1 MFTVYRL
8 SFIVLC
14 LLFIPRVVHA
24 SQFSFSQSP
33 QSHEVMAKPGS
44 TVILPY
50 TLTNVGDPS
59 VMELQI
65 YALSVKDSEGSY
77 DSIPYYSDNPE
88 KIQFYL
94 NNSLHS
100 LQEPFF
106 MNTSEAI
113 TYEIAVQI
121 PENMKEGDYYFA
133 VVGQTEQNK
142 GFVDTSTIFLQGGV
156 GSILY
161 LSVSSDGSISQS
173 GSIAQFGVK
182 SRHSV
187 ILGNTEYRVFDSFA
201 DIPIVLSVANTGVN
215 YYQAKGTISVRSTLF
230 ESNAQLIELAPT
242 FLLSDSSKIMVSPL
256 SLNRSNTATIRAP
269 LIGTFTAQAVVT
281 MGTSAGTQISNVSYV
296 VFPFTYILYVVG
308 AVLFTATG
316 MVFLKYYISDRT
328 TYRS

>member
-1 MFTVYRL
+1 MSGAL
-8 SFIVLC
+8 SYMKY
-14 LLFIPRVVHA
+14 LFFLIILSTFFVPQRVHA

-65 YALSVKDSEGSY
+65 YALSVKDSQGSY

-94 NNSLHS
+94 NNSQHS

-113 TYEIAVQI
+113 TYEIAVQV
-121 PENMKEGDYYFA
+121 PESIKEGDYYFA

-142 GFVDTSTIFLQGGV
+142 GFVDTSTVFLQGGV

-161 LSVSSDGSISQS
+161 LSVSSDGSIDQT

-182 SRHSV
+182 SNHSV

-215 YYQAKGTISVRSTLF
+215 YFQAIGTISVRPTLF

-242 FLLSDSSKIMVSPL
+242 YLLSDSSKIMLSTK
-256 SLNRSNTATIRAP
+256 SLNKSNTATFRAP
-269 LIGTFTAQAVVT
+269 FIGAFTAQAVVK
-281 MGTSAGTQISNVSYV
+281 MGTSANTQISNVSYL
-296 VFPFTYILYVVG
+296 VFPFTYILSVVG

-316 MVFLKYYISDRT
+316 MIFLR
-328 TYRS
+328 RMREE

>member
-1 MFTVYRL
+1 MNGAL
-8 SFIVLC
+8 SYMKYIFFLIILSTF
-14 LLFIPRVVHA
+14 FIPQTVHA

-113 TYEIAVQI
+113 TYEIAVQV
-121 PENMKEGDYYFA
+121 PENIKEGDYYFA

-142 GFVDTSTIFLQGGV
+142 GFVDTS
-156 GSILY
+156 
-161 LSVSSDGSISQS
+161 
-173 GSIAQFGVK
+173 
-182 SRHSV
+182 
-187 ILGNTEYRVFDSFA
+187 
-201 DIPIVLSVANTGVN
+201 
-215 YYQAKGTISVRSTLF
+215 
-230 ESNAQLIELAPT
+230 
-242 FLLSDSSKIMVSPL
+242 
-256 SLNRSNTATIRAP
+256 
-269 LIGTFTAQAVVT
+269 
-281 MGTSAGTQISNVSYV
+281 
-296 VFPFTYILYVVG
+296 
-308 AVLFTATG
+308 
-316 MVFLKYYISDRT
+316 
-328 TYRS
+328 

>member
-1 MFTVYRL
+1 MSRIFL
-8 SFIVLC
+8 IFILIS
-14 LLFIPRVVHA
+14 LFFIPDVHA
-24 SQFSFSQSP
+24 AQFSFTQSP

-44 TVILPY
+44 TAILPY

-65 YALSVKDSEGSY
+65 YTLSVKDSQGSY
-77 DSIPYYSDNPE
+77 DIIPHYSDNPE

-113 TYEIAVQI
+113 TYEIAVRV

-156 GSILY
+156 GSIIY
-161 LSVSSDGSISQS
+161 LSVSSDGSINQT

-182 SRHSV
+182 STHSV
-187 ILGNTEYRVFDSFA
+187 ILANTEYRVFDSFA
-201 DIPIVLSVANTGVN
+201 DIPIVLSVANTGMN
-215 YYQAKGTISVRSTLF
+215 YFQAKGTISVRSTLVG
-230 ESNAQLIELAPT
+230 SNAQLIELAPT
-242 FLLSDSSKIMVSPL
+242 FLLSDSTKIMLSPQ

-269 LIGTFTAQAVVT
+269 LIGAFTAQAVVK
-281 MGTSAGTQISNVSYV
+281 MGTSASTQISNVSYV
-296 VFPFTYILYVVG
+296 VFPFTYILYILG

-316 MVFLKYYISDRT
+316 MVFLKRM
-328 TYRS
+328 REE